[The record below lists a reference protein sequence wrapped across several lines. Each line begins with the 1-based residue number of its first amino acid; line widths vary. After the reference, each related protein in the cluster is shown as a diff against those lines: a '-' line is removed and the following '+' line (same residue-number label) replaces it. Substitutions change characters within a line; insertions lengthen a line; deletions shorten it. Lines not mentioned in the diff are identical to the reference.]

1 MRIATRRAFVAA
13 ALVALSAML
22 GATPASAA
30 SGAGVVEVSDDGI
43 NFSRTYSAIVFDN
56 IAWLSPGD
64 SQSETIYVRNTGT
77 VDGYLRITMRE
88 VRFSDQHY
96 GNALNLTTSTP
107 AIAGTAKAISSA
119 NPCQVVHEGTIL
131 APGDIVPVATALAL
145 GNLSGTDGQGAT
157 ASLALRFTLSDTTPG
172 TLPPTQCDST
182 GTTVPL
188 TPTSHGASHPSAP
201 AGTLSGALIVPA
213 PSPSAT
219 PATQPGGATD
229 NGALPAVPSVFSLDP
244 NTWRL
249 YEEYLVLILV
259 LAAMIGAGISW
270 FVGRRSRK
278 DTEDA

>member
-1 MRIATRRAFVAA
+1 M
-13 ALVALSAML
+13 
-22 GATPASAA
+22 
-30 SGAGVVEVSDDGI
+30 VEVSDDGV
-43 NFSRTYSAIVFDN
+43 NFSRIYSAAVFDN
-56 IAWLSPGD
+56 IARLSPGD

-88 VRFSDQHY
+88 VNFSDQHY

-119 NPCQVVHEGTIL
+119 NPCQVVHEGTVL
-131 APGDIVPVATALAL
+131 APGKIVPVTATLAL

-157 ASLALRFTLSDTTPG
+157 ASLSLRFALSDTTPG
-172 TLPPTQCDST
+172 ALPLTQCDST

-188 TPTSHGASHPSAP
+188 TPTSPGASDPSAP
-201 AGTLSGALIVPA
+201 TGTLSGALIVPA
-213 PSPSAT
+213 PSQSPT
-219 PATQPGGATD
+219 PATQPDGATD
-229 NGALPAVPSVFSLDP
+229 GGALPAVPSTFSLDP